1 MNPIFIQNGKVV
13 LPQSGGK
20 WNILIENGL
29 IKEIGE
35 HVRAPQNAKIVDA
48 AGKFIFP
55 GFIDAHTHMGIPI
68 RGTRSADDFDSGTL
82 AAMHGGVTTVMDF
95 TVQEPGESLMHSLE
109 RRMQWAKGNARV
121 DYAFHCNV
129 THLDESALN
138 EIPEIV
144 RKGVMSFKA
153 FTAYREA
160 GMQLND
166 RQMMDLLWA
175 VKHAGGTVMVH
186 AENGD
191 MVSFLT
197 DRFVAQNN
205 ISAPFHAHSRPPQAE
220 IEAVSRVLTLN
231 QFIQCPLYFVH
242 LTTTEAVQMIFMAHE
257 NGQPVYMETCPQYLM
272 FDKSVYEQE
281 KGYRF
286 IAAPAFREKSD
297 VAYLWQSLNQRVMHV
312 VGSDHCPF
320 TLEQKDRGNGAF
332 HLTPNGLPGVETLF
346 SILYSEGSRKGRL
359 PLRKLIS
366 LISEEPA
373 RLFGL
378 YPQKGT
384 LLSGSDADLVI
395 FNPQGSGRI
404 SAANLHSA
412 VDWSP
417 YEGVETI
424 GNIEYVMLRG
434 SWLIRDGKQVGGAR
448 GFGQFVPALL

>member
-1 MNPIFIQNGKVV
+1 MKPILIQNGKVV

-20 WNILIENGL
+20 WNILIEDGK

-35 HVRAPQNAKIVDA
+35 QVNISENAEIIDA
-48 AGKFIFP
+48 QGRFIFP

-68 RGTRSADDFDSGTL
+68 RGTASADDFDSGTL

-95 TVQEPGESLMHSLE
+95 TVQDKGESLQNSLQ
-109 RRMQWAKGNARV
+109 RRMDWAKDKARV

-129 THLDESALN
+129 TDLTGDTLK

-160 GMQLND
+160 DMQLND

-175 VKHAGGTVMVH
+175 VKQAGGTVMVH

-197 DRFVAQNN
+197 DMFVAQGNT
-205 ISAPFHAHSRPPQAE
+205 SAPFHSHSRPAQAE

-281 KGYRF
+281 DGFRY

-320 TLEQKDRGNGAF
+320 TLKQKEMGKGQF

-346 SILYSEGSRKGRL
+346 SILYSEGSRRGRL

-378 YPQKGT
+378 FPQKGT
-384 LLSGSDADLVI
+384 LLPGSDADLVI

-404 SAANLHSA
+404 SAQHLHSA
-412 VDWSP
+412 IDWSP
-417 YEGVETI
+417 YEDVETI
-424 GNIEYVMLRG
+424 GSIENVMLRG
-434 SWLIRDGKQVGGAR
+434 RWLIRNSEQVGGDP
-448 GFGQFVPALL
+448 GFGQFIPALM